1 MVDSRI
7 FDFPLSLILA
17 AVFLLLVIFFR
28 KRSPAKIFSERSL
41 SVVFLI
47 DIAVLIA
54 VEGIWAVGL
63 YHNWIF
69 VAVMLTI
76 TLSLAF
82 AALSDLERRSYAA
95 FLSHSGLFLVLF
107 GGLFGSPDRTD
118 VRMQL
123 YTDGQPSSFAV
134 DSRGAGVTLPFSIVL
149 NDFSIDRY
157 EDGLSPK
164 QYTSTLEIDGKPF
177 RTSVNRPCRVKG
189 YRIYQAGYDTDSGRY
204 SVLKIVR
211 DPWLPLLAIGAVM
224 LALAALLS
232 LKSVWNSWKAIVAAL
247 ALAAVFGVISVA
259 RISFGTL
266 APALRS
272 LWFVPHL
279 IVYMLAY
286 AVMAMSLIAG
296 IASLFSKKVPSG
308 LSRQLL
314 STASSLLLLGMLC
327 GAVWAK
333 QAWGDY
339 WTWDAKECWAA
350 VTWLLTLAGTHS
362 TKRKGALVFTVFAFL
377 AIQMTWYG
385 VNYLPA
391 SRQSLHTYNQAG

>member
-1 MVDSRI
+1 M
-7 FDFPLSLILA
+7 LA
-17 AVFLLLVIFFR
+17 I
-28 KRSPAKIFSERSL
+28 
-41 SVVFLI
+41 
-47 DIAVLIA
+47 
-54 VEGIWAVGL
+54 
-63 YHNWIF
+63 
-69 VAVMLTI
+69 M
-76 TLSLAF
+76 LSLAF
-82 AALSDLERRSYAA
+82 TALSDWGRKSYIAL
-95 FLSHSGLFLVLF
+95 LSHTGLLLVLF
-107 GGLFGSPDRTD
+107 GGLFGSPDFSD
-118 VRMQL
+118 VKMQL
-123 YTDGQPSSFAV
+123 YAGGQPSSFAV
-134 DSRGAGVTLPFSIVL
+134 DSRGAGVTLPFSIAL
-149 NDFSIDRY
+149 KDFSIERY
-157 EDGLSPK
+157 ADGSSPR

-177 RTSVNRPCRVKG
+177 RTSVNHPCRVKG

-272 LWFVPHL
+272 FWFVPHL
-279 IVYMLAY
+279 IVYMVAY
-286 AVMAMSLIAG
+286 AVMAMSVIAG

-314 STASSLLLLGMLC
+314 STASSLLLLGMIC

-362 TKRKGALVFTVFAFL
+362 TKGKRALVFTVLAFL
-377 AIQMTWYG
+377 AIQVTWYG

-391 SRQSLHTYNQAG
+391 SKQSLHTYNQAER